1 MNFNRYKA
9 KYSNVARPANLPI
22 SYWWTCLFG
31 VYFFYELYAYLNM
44 EFVLSVSIF
53 SALLIGVIDIVTNTL
68 ESLKKYYMLLSG
80 LLFAISLITMMYL
93 LSSMNNHEDAMLYM
107 VACFYFGGILLSH
120 VYEHFK

>member
-1 MNFNRYKA
+1 
-9 KYSNVARPANLPI
+9 
-22 SYWWTCLFG
+22 
-31 VYFFYELYAYLNM
+31 M